1 MMDNLTANRSRRACQ
16 SWADQNGWPTTLTQG
31 PSLNLLPTSQHLN
44 LGSSCDQRPSYD
56 HLQASSQSCMGDLS
70 TLSSRN
76 TLHSALYKGP
86 HSSNNPSSNMLFAN
100 TAIPCDSH
108 MISSFAQQ
116 IPHTSSMLLTANQ
129 GKNIPPP
136 SLPQTN
142 QASKPCRSQ
151 HLPLFS
157 PHDPYKASFQP
168 PLTNQGVPNGVQD
181 QPISLPSCG
190 PHVSTSQAAFEGA
203 NVEFLGGAGNIHSHT
218 SSTSQEQ
225 RQWIPSSPCRGKLYL

>member
-1 MMDNLTANRSRRACQ
+1 
-16 SWADQNGWPTTLTQG
+16 
-31 PSLNLLPTSQHLN
+31 
-44 LGSSCDQRPSYD
+44 
-56 HLQASSQSCMGDLS
+56 MGDLS

-190 PHVSTSQAAFEGA
+190 PH
-203 NVEFLGGAGNIHSHT
+203 
-218 SSTSQEQ
+218 EQ
-225 RQWIPSSPCRGKLYL
+225 RQWIPSSPCRGTVNESVPDAAAHLNKEPTQEGNTAPPTSNEKFRSALLHHRAQLRQQLSELDKLLKSIPPDDSSDGQSPHTAIEVG